1 MNVIRKQYQSLESEL
16 YAKQAEFDQF
26 QLENDRLSDEIKD
39 LRRKASEAE
48 EQADI
53 KLNFADEMR
62 QKDLLDGKM
71 RIADLE

>member
-16 YAKQAEFDQF
+16 YAKQAEVNQF

>member
-1 MNVIRKQYQSLESEL
+1 MNIVRKQYQSLESEL
-16 YAKQAEFDQF
+16 YAKQAEVNQF

>member
-1 MNVIRKQYQSLESEL
+1 MNIVRKQYQSLESEL
-16 YAKQAEFDQF
+16 YAKQAEVDQF
-26 QLENDRLSDEIKD
+26 QLVNDRLSDEIKD